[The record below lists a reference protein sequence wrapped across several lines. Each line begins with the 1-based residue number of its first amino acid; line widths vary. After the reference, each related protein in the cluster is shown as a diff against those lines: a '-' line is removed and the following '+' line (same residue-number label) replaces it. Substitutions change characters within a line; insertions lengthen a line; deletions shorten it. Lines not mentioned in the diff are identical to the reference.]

1 MMTED
6 AQRLVSLIREQFGLP
21 DLVLHLSRLLAAGE
35 PVTVERAAAAGGWRV
50 EELRAELAR
59 HPGVDW
65 DDDGRIVG
73 FGLTLHPTP
82 HTFTFDGR
90 TVYGF
95 CATDALAFPVILG
108 RSGVGE
114 SPCPVTGRDIRVE
127 ATPDRVVRMEP
138 PEAVVSKVRPD
149 HAVADLRA
157 EICALG
163 SFFSSP
169 EAAADWLTRYPQAQ
183 VVPIAEDFEVT
194 RQAMIELGWAA
205 PGADFSADDP
215 KVRVSNP

>member
-1 MMTED
+1 MITED
-6 AQRLVSLIREQFGLP
+6 TQRLVSLIRAQFGLP

-35 PVTVERAAAAGGWRV
+35 SVTVERVAAAGGWRV

-73 FGLTLHPTP
+73 FGLTLRPTP
-82 HTFTFDGR
+82 HSFTFDGR

-95 CATDALAFPVILG
+95 CASDVLAFPVILG
-108 RSGVGE
+108 RSGVAE
-114 SPCPVTGRDIRVE
+114 STCPVSDRQICVELMPARVIRV
-127 ATPDRVVRMEP
+127 EP

-149 HAVADLRA
+149 HAVADVRA
-157 EICALG
+157 EVCALG

-169 EAAADWLTRYPQAQ
+169 EAAADWLAHYPQGQ

-205 PGADFSADDP
+205 PTSAGGGDSA
-215 KVRVSNP
+215 RMR